1 MKTRLL
7 EFDYLRALAIM
18 LIVLGHS
25 VYNSEK
31 GFPILLESLVR
42 GGTAVFV
49 FISGFF
55 LHAVFAKNFEL
66 QSFLVKKLKNVYI
79 PFLVVSIIGL
89 AFRIFG
95 WGVIEGLPLTKIE
108 LNIFYTVRNF
118 YVLYP
123 HWYIPFIMVVFI
135 LSPFYLGFL
144 RLPVWR
150 QLFMLF
156 MFSLLAV
163 FLHRPHGNASV
174 VQSIL
179 YYTPFY
185 LLGMLYSQHRL
196 WFEQKHQ
203 QILVIAITL
212 VAGAM
217 YLQTY
222 VWVWVGNYHKSFF
235 GFRGVDL
242 QFIQKVGLCFVLLA
256 ICQILARREK
266 TYLWL
271 KEAGDLSFAIFFL
284 HPLFTMAM
292 ENIFPQLG
300 WKNVSGGA
308 WFSVAMTFLV
318 FSIHFFGSF
327 YTARVFKSLLPTK
340 SRWLIGA

>member
-179 YYTPFY
+179 SDTPFY

>member
-1 MKTRLL
+1 MKIRLL

-31 GFPILLESLVR
+31 GFPVLLESLVR

-55 LHAVFAKNFEL
+55 LHAVFSKNFEL
-66 QSFLVKKLKNVYI
+66 QTFLVKKLKNVYV
-79 PFLVVSIIGL
+79 PFLVVSVVGL
-89 AFRIFG
+89 AFRVFG
-95 WGVIEGLPLTKIE
+95 WGVIEGLPMNKIG
-108 LNIFYTVRNF
+108 LNIFHTVKNF

-123 HWYIPFIMVVFI
+123 HWYIPFIMAVFI

-150 QLFMLF
+150 QLLMLC

-174 VQSIL
+174 LQSIL

-185 LLGMLYSQHRL
+185 LLGMLYSQHRV

-203 QILVIAITL
+203 QITLIAVVL

-242 QFIQKVGLCFVLLA
+242 QFIQKIGLCFILLT
-256 ICQILARREK
+256 ICQMLARREK

-292 ENIFPQLG
+292 QNIFPQLG
-300 WKNVSGGA
+300 WKNLSGGA

-318 FSIHFFGSF
+318 FSIHFLGSF
-327 YTARVFKSLLPTK
+327 YTARLVKSLLPTK
-340 SRWLIGA
+340 SRWLIGS

>member
-79 PFLVVSIIGL
+79 PFLVVSVVGL

-95 WGVIEGLPLTKIE
+95 WGVIEGLPLTNIG
-108 LNIFYTVRNF
+108 LNVFYTVKNF

-150 QLFMLF
+150 QLLMLF

-174 VQSIL
+174 IQSIL

-203 QILVIAITL
+203 QILVIAIAL

-242 QFIQKVGLCFVLLA
+242 QFIQKVGLCFILLA
-256 ICQILARREK
+256 ICQMFARREK

-284 HPLFTMAM
+284 HPLFTLAM
-292 ENIFPQLG
+292 GNIFPQLG

-308 WFSVAMTFLV
+308 WFSVGMTFMV

-327 YTARVFKSLLPTK
+327 YTARVVKSLLPTK

>member
-1 MKTRLL
+1 MKIRLL
-7 EFDYLRALAIM
+7 EFDYLRALAII

-31 GFPILLESLVR
+31 GFPVLLENLVR

-55 LHAVFAKNFEL
+55 LHAVFSKNFEL
-66 QSFLVKKLKNVYI
+66 QSFLVKKLKNVYV
-79 PFLVVSIIGL
+79 PFLVVSVVGL
-89 AFRIFG
+89 AFRVFG
-95 WGVIEGLPLTKIE
+95 WGVIDDLPLNKIG
-108 LNIFYTVRNF
+108 LNIFHTVKNF
-118 YVLYP
+118 YVLFP

-135 LSPFYLGFL
+135 LSPFYLGFS

-150 QLFMLF
+150 QLLMFFL
-156 MFSLLAV
+156 FSLLAV
-163 FLHRPHGNASV
+163 ILHRPHGNASV
-174 VQSIL
+174 LQSLL

-185 LLGMLYSQHRL
+185 LMGILYSQHRP
-196 WFEQKHQ
+196 WFEEKYQ
-203 QILVIAITL
+203 QILTIAVVL

-242 QFIQKVGLCFVLLA
+242 QFIQKIGLCFILLA
-256 ICQILARREK
+256 ICQMLARREK
-266 TYLWL
+266 TSAWL
-271 KEAGDLSFAIFFL
+271 KEVGDLSFAIFFL

-292 ENIFPQLG
+292 ANIFPLLG
-300 WKNVSGGA
+300 WRGVSGGA
-308 WFSVAMTFLV
+308 LFSVAMTLLV
-318 FSIHFFGSF
+318 FSINFFGSF
-327 YTARVFKSLLPTK
+327 YTARLFRSLLPTK